1 MAQYDD
7 DPPNTLLTLFQH
19 AFWIA
24 IFSYLF
30 CDQFW
35 RPILGTA
42 PSPPP
47 SPRPTPEA
55 TLQQQQ
61 ARVQAPVPAPNAP
74 GNPPNANAER
84 QICPCPNCRL
94 FENAGPTDRE
104 RQQQNPQNP
113 PPQQPRPQAQPRW
126 QNPHGPVRRPPW
138 RAPDFRNLPVPMN
151 RRVNRNAEGITPP
164 PGAAR
169 RHPRPRPQVFQ
180 LPAGTVLNGGNN
192 TNGNGAAEAPLPAPV
207 VDQRIRERDLI
218 LPLLFPLP
226 MTVGSPVEPLR
237 AANPNGLFTTA
248 QPLFPP
254 IQQGTGNGNGATQPQ
269 LPAAELPGQNLQP
282 RNENEQ
288 IPAPQEMDVD
298 VNFVM
303 LPSPMAQTLVDDPN
317 GFWETARAIDPEN
330 AGFDADSVVFDA
342 QRHPRNRVH
351 DYTYIDDPIV
361 DQDGDVIMSDVD
373 TCNELS
379 LQLQEQLIQHCMYGG
394 FSDEEVNRFAQDE
407 RLRGS
412 TDATAAGL
420 RRRFVRWRG
429 IENCKSY
436 PCFNKQFSLTKSQ
449 NGLSPSLAIYQ
460 FFGLVLG
467 LTLLISVCLLLGI
480 IFFVLPCA
488 LYAFLYVYVFDPS
501 AQLACRAYNMMFPWG
516 IYHRLAPAWLRSLVL
531 RVTGWYHGTTLGWI
545 MRLQNRRLRREMTLV
560 PEDIEQ
566 QTESILDSWARPQE
580 DYAEIRMRA
589 INAADERRRMREA
602 GVWVYA

>member
-7 DPPNTLLTLFQH
+7 YPPNTLLTLFQY

-30 CDQFW
+30 WDQFW
-35 RPILGTA
+35 RPILGIA
-42 PSPPP
+42 PSLPPSPP
-47 SPRPTPEA
+47 PTPEA

-61 ARVQAPVPAPNAP
+61 PRVQAPAPEPNAP

-84 QICPCPNCRL
+84 QICPCPNCRP
-94 FENAGPTDRE
+94 FENARPTDRE
-104 RQQQNPQNP
+104 RQQQNAQNP
-113 PPQQPRPQAQPRW
+113 PPQQPRIQAQPRG

-138 RAPDFRNLPVPMN
+138 RAPDFRNLPVLMN

-169 RHPRPRPQVFQ
+169 RQPRPRPRPQVFQ

-288 IPAPQEMDVD
+288 IPAPREMDVV

-317 GFWETARAIDPEN
+317 GFWETARAIDPQD
-330 AGFDADSVVFDA
+330 AGVDADSVVFDTH
-342 QRHPRNRVH
+342 RHPRNRVH
-351 DYTYIDDPIV
+351 DYIPIDDLIV
-361 DQDGDVIMSDVD
+361 DDDGDVIMTDLD
-373 TCNELS
+373 DELDQ
-379 LQLQEQLIQHCMYGG
+379 QLQEHFIQHWMSGG
-394 FSDEEVNRFAQDE
+394 FSDEDVNRFAQGE

-412 TDATAAGL
+412 TDATAADL
-420 RRRFVRWRG
+420 RRRFMRWRRDFLA
-429 IENCKSY
+429 NLARNS
-436 PCFNKQFSLTKSQ
+436 SQ
-449 NGLSPSLAIYQ
+449 GYRD
-460 FFGLVLG
+460 V
-467 LTLLISVCLLLGI
+467 
-480 IFFVLPCA
+480 
-488 LYAFLYVYVFDPS
+488 
-501 AQLACRAYNMMFPWG
+501 
-516 IYHRLAPAWLRSLVL
+516 
-531 RVTGWYHGTTLGWI
+531 
-545 MRLQNRRLRREMTLV
+545 
-560 PEDIEQ
+560 
-566 QTESILDSWARPQE
+566 
-580 DYAEIRMRA
+580 
-589 INAADERRRMREA
+589 
-602 GVWVYA
+602 

>member
-84 QICPCPNCRL
+84 QICPCPNYRL

-113 PPQQPRPQAQPRW
+113 PPQQPRPQAQPRG

-151 RRVNRNAEGITPP
+151 RRVNRNAEGITQP

-379 LQLQEQLIQHCMYGG
+379 LQLQEQLIQH
-394 FSDEEVNRFAQDE
+394 SSVSIP
-407 RLRGS
+407 L
-412 TDATAAGL
+412 
-420 RRRFVRWRG
+420 
-429 IENCKSY
+429 
-436 PCFNKQFSLTKSQ
+436 P
-449 NGLSPSLAIYQ
+449 PAIYQ

-488 LYAFLYVYVFDPS
+488 LYAFLYVYVFDPC